1 MDIIKRETPNNYI
14 KSFLVIL
21 LILSLISSSIVLSSC
36 SIETTTKRLI
46 DDLNNES
53 IEVQEEAIEKLTDI
67 GRQAIPYLHESFN
80 SCTTRMKK
88 NIIIVLGEIRD
99 SSSIELLIGS
109 FSQEDIE
116 IRSAAVEAIA
126 NYEQAAVDPL
136 FKSLNSNEEIV
147 RKNVLAA
154 IEKIGVYN
162 DNYWIQ
168 ALENDNEDVQMVVIL
183 KLIDTDNEDVIRP
196 LLNLLNSNNEEVILV
211 AIVILGKFNNS
222 DIVESLIDTL
232 KHGSPKVVVKSIEV
246 LSIIGDIKAVSPII
260 NLLNSSEI
268 LIVDASINALGKFK
282 DPSAVD
288 GLIMALTNWSEEDST
303 RELLA
308 YALINIG
315 NPSVESLIDLLYSEK
330 PIIRGTACYVL
341 GEIGS
346 VDAVEPLIER
356 LNDEDY
362 DVRFSAG
369 EALNKIETNP
379 EIESMIAAF
388 ENEDLNIAAKYYVY
402 YILRGEPGTESILIK
417 ALNKYGNVTMAEDY
431 LNCGNKLLEDAAET
445 WAENNGYMV
454 MPSFGDNDSP
464 QWGSGK

>member
-1 MDIIKRETPNNYI
+1 MDIIKRETPNNHI
-14 KSFLVIL
+14 KSFFTTL
-21 LILSLISSSIVLSSC
+21 LILLLFFSSIALSSC
-36 SIETTTKRLI
+36 SIEATAKRSI
-46 DDLNNES
+46 DDLNNEN
-53 IEVQEEAIEKLTDI
+53 IEVQEEAIEKLVDI

-88 NIIIVLGEIRD
+88 NIILVLGEIRD
-99 SSSIELLIGS
+99 SSSIELLIGF
-109 FSQEDIE
+109 FSKEDIE

-126 NYEQAAVDPL
+126 NYEQEAVDPL
-136 FKSLNSNEEIV
+136 FKSLNSDDEIV

-162 DNYWIQ
+162 DDYWIQ
-168 ALENDNEDVQMVVIL
+168 ALENNNEDVQMTAML
-183 KLIDTDNEDVIRP
+183 KLIDTDNEDMIRP
-196 LLNLLNSNNEEVILV
+196 LLNLLNSNNEEIVLT
-211 AIVILGKFNNS
+211 AIVNLGKFNDA
-222 DIVESLIDTL
+222 DIVESLINMLNHD
-232 KHGSPKVVVKSIEV
+232 SPQVVVKSIEV
-246 LSIIGDIKAVSPII
+246 LSRIGDVKAVLPII
-260 NLLNSSEI
+260 DLLNSSKI
-268 LIVDASINALGKFK
+268 SIVDASIGALGRYK
-282 DPSAVD
+282 DSSAVD
-288 GLIMALTNWSEEDST
+288 GLIMALINWSEEGST
-303 RELLA
+303 RDLAA

-315 NPSVESLIDLLYSEK
+315 NPSVESLINLLYSEK
-330 PIIRGTACYVL
+330 PILRETACYVL

-388 ENEDLNIAAKYYVY
+388 ENEDLNITAKYYVY

-417 ALNKYGNVTMAEDY
+417 ALNKYGNVTMVEDY
-431 LNCGNKLLEDAAET
+431 LNCGNELLEDAAET

-454 MPSFGDNDSP
+454 IPSFGDNDSP
-464 QWGSGK
+464 QWGSGN